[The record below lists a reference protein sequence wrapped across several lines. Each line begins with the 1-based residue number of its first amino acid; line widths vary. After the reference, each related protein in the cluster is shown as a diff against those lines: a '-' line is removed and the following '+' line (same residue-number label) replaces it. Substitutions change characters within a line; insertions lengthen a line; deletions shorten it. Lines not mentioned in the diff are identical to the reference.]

1 MACIARRLN
10 TVEYQPGTASSIKG
24 DAILSILLH
33 GNMGLC
39 TCWTRKQSPL
49 DETRGYEV
57 MLNLQKHVAPRC
69 R

>member
-1 MACIARRLN
+1 MACIAQRLN

-24 DAILSILLH
+24 DAILSIVPH
-33 GNMGLC
+33 GNMALC

-49 DETRGYEV
+49 DETRGCEV
-57 MLNLQKHVAPRC
+57 MLHLQKHVAPRC